1 MSIAS
6 VIPWNSSGQNTEVG
20 SLSLLQGIF
29 PTQGSNPGLPHCRL
43 ILYHLGH
50 KGSPRILEWVYP
62 IPCPSGYSWPR
73 NWTGS
78 PALQTDSLANRAI
91 REAHKLVVMNK
102 SIRSLQLKNM
112 WIMHFEFN
120 VTVCPW
126 YMSLICRHLGFWLT
140 GSGALGWVR
149 PV

>member
-1 MSIAS
+1 MSIAL
-6 VIPWNSSGQNTEVG
+6 VMPWNFSGQNTEVG
-20 SLSLLQGIF
+20 NLSLLQGVF

-43 ILYHLGH
+43 IEPQG
-50 KGSPRILEWVYP
+50 KPKNTEVGVPYP
-62 IPCPSGYSWPR
+62 LSSGYSWPR
-73 NWTGS
+73 NWTRS
-78 PALQTDSLANRAI
+78 PALQTDSLANWAI

-126 YMSLICRHLGFWLT
+126 YMSLIPRHLGIRLT

-149 PV
+149 AV